1 MLDMK
6 NLGDVKIGALGVG
19 NMGASI
25 VEGVLARRLTT
36 PSRVWIYDKDSA
48 KARSFAR
55 RHRVGCVLSAEELV
69 KKSDVVLLA
78 MKPQDFTDFALEHRS
93 AFRPGQ
99 GVISILAGMTTD
111 RIATALGK
119 HVTIIRAMPN
129 LGAKVGR
136 SMTVICGKDRK
147 ALSFAAA
154 LFAGCGEV
162 ATLPEKKLDLVTAIS
177 GSGPAYFFHLMEL
190 LEDFGVKQGLR
201 PDVARVLAVQTGVG
215 AALLAKGS
223 PESCAT
229 LRQRVTSK
237 KGTTEAALKTLQ
249 RGKFG
254 KIFQRALRA
263 AMDRSLALR
272 RVS

>member
-1 MLDMK
+1 MK
-6 NLGDVKIGALGVG
+6 NLGDKKLGVIGVG

-25 VEGVLARRLTT
+25 VEGVLARRITT
-36 PSRVWIYDKDSA
+36 PSRVWIYDKATD

-55 RHRVGCVLSAEELV
+55 RHRVGCVSSAAELL
-69 KKSDVVLLA
+69 KKTDVVLLA
-78 MKPQDFTDFALEHRS
+78 MKPQDFVDFALEHRS
-93 AFRPGQ
+93 SFRPGQ
-99 GVISILAGMTTD
+99 GVISILAGMTTE
-111 RIATALGK
+111 RIAKALGK
-119 HVTIIRAMPN
+119 NVTIVRAMPN

-136 SMTVICGKDRK
+136 SMTVICGKNKK
-147 ALSFAAA
+147 ALSFAAT

-201 PDVARVLAVQTGVG
+201 PEVARVLAVQTGLG
-215 AALLAKGS
+215 ATLLAKS
-223 PESCAT
+223 SQESCSE

-254 KIFQRALRA
+254 QIFQRALRA